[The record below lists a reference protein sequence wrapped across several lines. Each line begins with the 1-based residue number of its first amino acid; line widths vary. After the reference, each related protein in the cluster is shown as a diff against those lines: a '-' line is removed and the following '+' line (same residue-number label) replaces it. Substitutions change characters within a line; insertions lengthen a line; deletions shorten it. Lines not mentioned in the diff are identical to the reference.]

1 VGSIA
6 VGAARW
12 TVTAALDQGHGP
24 RVYHAFITTAPAA
37 YHAPSTLTLH
47 SASLN
52 DVAGLAADPV
62 RLELARRQ
70 RSGRLVL
77 VETTHFVWQR
87 ARYREG
93 RHLFTPAD
101 PLLVGLNTLQHWL
114 WHRIGLPPADRP
126 RAHA

>member
-1 VGSIA
+1 M
-6 VGAARW
+6 
-12 TVTAALDQGHGP
+12 
-24 RVYHAFITTAPAA
+24 
-37 YHAPSTLTLH
+37 
-47 SASLN
+47 
-52 DVAGLAADPV
+52 

-77 VETTHFVWQR
+77 VETTQFVWQR

-93 RHLFTPAD
+93 RYLFTPAD

-126 RAHA
+126 RGHA

>member
-37 YHAPSTLTLH
+37 YDAPSTLTLH
-47 SASLN
+47 AASLN

-77 VETTHFVWQR
+77 VETTQFVWQR

-93 RHLFTPAD
+93 RLPVHAGRPAARG
-101 PLLVGLNTLQHWL
+101 PEHAAALAVAP
-114 WHRIGLPPADRP
+114 HRSAAG
-126 RAHA
+126 